1 MKYLT
6 AIVCAA
12 ILATASPGY
21 AAESEGVNVGR
32 KSAFASL
39 VPAAEVERGA
49 AAQFEQL
56 KQQAAKQRAL
66 APDDH
71 PQLLRLRAIAKKML
85 PYATKWNDRAK
96 DWNWE
101 VILVGSKQLNA
112 FCMPGG
118 KIAFYTGLI
127 DSLKLTDDE
136 IAVVMG
142 HEVAHALREHARER
156 MGKVNATNLG
166 ANIASQLLGLGSI
179 GNMALGAG
187 VNLLTLKFSR
197 DDEVEADIV
206 GLELTARAGYN
217 PSAGISLWN
226 KMKAGTQGAPPQWL
240 STHPASDNRIQE
252 IERHL
257 PQVMPLYER
266 ARATQGK

>member
-1 MKYLT
+1 MKSIIALLG
-6 AIVCAA
+6 AA
-12 ILATASPGY
+12 LLATTVGGHS
-21 AAESEGVNVGR
+21 AESEGVDVGR
-32 KSAFASL
+32 KSAFTSL

-49 AAQFEQL
+49 ATQFEQL

-71 PQLLRLRAIAKKML
+71 PQLIRLRAIAKKML
-85 PYATKWNDRAK
+85 PFTNKWNDRAK
-96 DWNWE
+96 DWKWE
-101 VILVGSKQLNA
+101 VILVGSRQLNA

-156 MGKVNATNLG
+156 MGKANATNLG
-166 ANIASQLLGLGSI
+166 ANIASQLLGLGNL

-217 PSAGISLWN
+217 PSAGVSLWN

-266 ARATQGK
+266 AKANSSN